1 MNEKYPF
8 VSVII
13 PTLNEEKYI
22 EATLL
27 SIRNQDYKGKYEIIV
42 VDSNSK
48 DRTVEIAR
56 KYADKV
62 IVTKRK
68 GVSAGRNIGARVAR
82 GEILLFVDADTILL
96 PNVISKIVNHLK
108 KKNIVG
114 VVVPVL
120 SDDFTKNI
128 LYTIGDW
135 INYLLSK
142 NNLHLIHAICFGCKR
157 DAFFRVGGF
166 NEQLHVAED
175 IELGSRIKK
184 IGKVEYIKDTFVIT
198 SSRRIKKW
206 SIFKQLN
213 AWPLGYFYFKIFGY
227 QPKYPPIR

>member
-1 MNEKYPF
+1 MKKYPF

-27 SIRNQDYKGKYEIIV
+27 SIRNQDYRGKYEIIV

-48 DRTVEIAR
+48 DRTVKVAR
-56 KYADKV
+56 KYANKV
-62 IVTKRK
+62 VVTKRR
-68 GVSAGRNIGARVAR
+68 GIAVGRNIGARVAK

-96 PNVISKIVNHLK
+96 PNVISKVVNHLK

-114 VVVPVL
+114 FVVPILVY
-120 SDDFTKNI
+120 DFSKNI
-128 LYTIGDW
+128 LYIMGIW
-135 INYLLSK
+135 ANYILSK
-142 NNLHLIHAICFGCKR
+142 ANLHPVTTVCFACNKS
-157 DAFFRVGGF
+157 AFFMVGGF
-166 NEQLHVAED
+166 NEKLHVAED
-175 IELGSRIKK
+175 IELGSRLKK
-184 IGKVEYIKDTFVIT
+184 IGKVKYIKDTFVIS

-206 SIFKQLN
+206 GIIRQLN
-213 AWPLGYFYFKIFGY
+213 AWLLGYFYVKTFGY

>member
-1 MNEKYPF
+1 MKKYPF

-62 IVTKRK
+62 IITKRK
-68 GVSAGRNIGARVAR
+68 GASVGRNIGARVAR

-96 PNVISKIVNHLK
+96 PNVISKVANHLK
-108 KKNIVG
+108 KRDNIG
-114 VVVPVL
+114 IVVPVL
-120 SDDFTKNI
+120 VDDFNKNV
-128 LYTIGDW
+128 LYIMGMW
-135 INYLLSK
+135 ANYILSK
-142 NNLHLIHAICFGCKR
+142 GNLHPVTTVCFACDR
-157 DAFFRVGGF
+157 EVFFMVGGF
-166 NEQLHVAED
+166 NEKLHVAED
-175 IELGSRIKK
+175 IELGSRLKK
-184 IGKVEYIKDTFVIT
+184 IGKVKYITDTFVIS
-198 SSRRIKKW
+198 SSRRIKRW
-206 SIFKQLN
+206 GIIRQLN
-213 AWPLGYFYFKIFGY
+213 SWLLGYFYFKTFGY